1 MKKIGIAMLAILMVS
16 CNMSRRQ
23 NQEKMNKENKKIIE
37 VIQGFSLAGDK
48 NDAQILSTYLDDNYR
63 IVMNRL
69 FGSKS
74 VTSMSKTDYLK
85 KIDSKVFGGDT
96 RKVSFSHIIINGTTA
111 FAQVIFK
118 GKKATFNSL
127 MILVKNETGD
137 WKLVS
142 DVPVIN

>member
-1 MKKIGIAMLAILMVS
+1 MKKIGIMTLVVLMVS
-16 CNMSRRQ
+16 CNISKKQ
-23 NQEKMNKENKKIIE
+23 SQEQMNKENKKIIE

-48 NDAQILSTYLDDNYR
+48 NDANALSVYLDDNYR

-74 VTSMSKTDYLK
+74 VTTMSKTDYLT